1 MRNKTFRIAKR
12 SQVECF
18 SANARRRQPPGMLSR
33 NEGPLPSSLTPTGG
47 RLGVSPTLGALSRR
61 HCLVTAAAAVAA
73 PFVHAKAGS
82 PVLRLGLTPVFLD
95 ERLRLLKLW
104 REYLEAA
111 LGTPVEFVQQGTY
124 AQVLDVLRSGQV
136 QFAWI
141 CGYPYVLHQRELQ
154 LVAVPQWRG
163 RPLYQSYLIV
173 DAAGKPATLRELR
186 GRTFAYS
193 DPLSNS
199 GFLYMQHLLRSQG
212 QDPGRFFARSFF
224 THSHRHV
231 VEAVAE
237 GLAEAGSVDGYVWET
252 LAELHPSLTARTRVI
267 QKSPDFGFPP
277 IVAAAHIGAG
287 ELKAFAKALFDM
299 PAHAT
304 GRAVLAELRLDRF
317 VTAEPAL
324 FRSIADMARGQG
336 SVA

>member
-1 MRNKTFRIAKR
+1 MVASTKPALR
-12 SQVECF
+12 SP
-18 SANARRRQPPGMLSR
+18 N
-33 NEGPLPSSLTPTGG
+33 
-47 RLGVSPTLGALSRR
+47 RR
-61 HCLVTAAAAVAA
+61 HCLVAAAAAVAA
-73 PFVHAKAGS
+73 PFVHAKAS
-82 PVLRLGLTPVFLD
+82 NPTLRFGLTPVFLD
-95 ERLRLLKLW
+95 ERLRLLQQW

-111 LGTPVEFVQQGTY
+111 LGTPVEFVQRGTY

-136 QFAWI
+136 HFAWI
-141 CGYPYVLHQRELQ
+141 CGYPYVLRQRELQ

-173 DAAGKPATLRELR
+173 DAAGKPASLRDLR

-231 VEAVAE
+231 VDAVAE
-237 GLAEAGSVDGYVWET
+237 GLADAGSVDGYVWET
-252 LAELHPSLTARTRVI
+252 LAELNPSLTQRTRVI

-277 IVAAAHIGAG
+277 IVATANVGADD
-287 ELKAFAKALFDM
+287 LKSFAKALFDM
-299 PAHAT
+299 PTHAA
-304 GRAVLAELRLDRF
+304 GRAVLADLRLDRF

-324 FRSIADMARGQG
+324 FRSIAEMARGQG

>member
-1 MRNKTFRIAKR
+1 MVASTKPALR
-12 SQVECF
+12 SP
-18 SANARRRQPPGMLSR
+18 N
-33 NEGPLPSSLTPTGG
+33 
-47 RLGVSPTLGALSRR
+47 RR
-61 HCLVTAAAAVAA
+61 HCLVAAAAAVAA
-73 PFVHAKAGS
+73 PFVHARAS
-82 PVLRLGLTPVFLD
+82 NPTLRFGLTPVFLD
-95 ERLRLLKLW
+95 ERLRLLQQW
-104 REYLEAA
+104 RQYLEAA
-111 LGTPVEFVQQGTY
+111 LGTPVEFVQRGTY
-124 AQVLDVLRSGQV
+124 TQVLDVLRSGQV
-136 QFAWI
+136 HFAWI
-141 CGYPYVLHQRELQ
+141 CGYPYVLRQRELQ

-173 DAAGKPATLRELR
+173 DAAGKPASLRDLR

-231 VEAVAE
+231 VDAVAE
-237 GLAEAGSVDGYVWET
+237 GLADAGSVDGYVWET
-252 LAELHPSLTARTRVI
+252 LAELNPSLTQRTRVI

-277 IVAAAHIGAG
+277 IVAAASVGADD
-287 ELKAFAKALFDM
+287 LKSFAKALFDM
-299 PAHAT
+299 PAHAA
-304 GRAVLAELRLDRF
+304 GRAVLADLRLDRF

-324 FRSIADMARGQG
+324 FRSIAEMARGQG

>member
-1 MRNKTFRIAKR
+1 MATSTKSALR
-12 SQVECF
+12 SL
-18 SANARRRQPPGMLSR
+18 N
-33 NEGPLPSSLTPTGG
+33 
-47 RLGVSPTLGALSRR
+47 RR
-61 HCLVTAAAAVAA
+61 HCLVTAAAVAAA
-73 PFVHAKAGS
+73 PFVHAKAGNS
-82 PVLRLGLTPVFLD
+82 VLRVGLTPVFLD
-95 ERLRLLKLW
+95 ERQRLLKLW
-104 REYLEAA
+104 REYLETA

-136 QFAWI
+136 HFAWI
-141 CGYPYVLHQRELQ
+141 CGYPYVLRQRELQ

-173 DAAGKPATLRELR
+173 DAAGKLATLRELR

-252 LAELHPSLTARTRVI
+252 LAELYPSLTERTRVI

-277 IVAAAHIGAG
+277 IVAAAHVGAAD
-287 ELKAFAKALFDM
+287 LRSFAKALFDM
-299 PAHAT
+299 PAHAS

-336 SVA
+336 SAA